1 MADSKLV
8 YSTGPNGPQDV
19 APKAAPNPGGLP
31 PLKQRIKVRR
41 ETAARGGKTVTA
53 LWDFQSSERQLEEL
67 AKALK
72 KSLGV
77 GGSAKDGRVEIQ
89 GDKVQA
95 VLAWLEKA
103 GYKPV
108 KAGG

>member
-1 MADSKLV
+1 MDSKLV
-8 YSTGPNGPQDV
+8 YSTGPTGPRDV
-19 APKAAPNPGGLP
+19 APKAGPNPGGLP
-31 PLKQRIKVRR
+31 PLGQRINVRR
-41 ETAARGGKTVTA
+41 EIAARGGKTVTA
-53 LWDFQSSERQLEEL
+53 LWGFQSSEKQLDEL
-67 AKALK
+67 AKGLK

-77 GGSAKDGRVEIQ
+77 GGTAKDGRVEVQ

>member
-1 MADSKLV
+1 MSPIEHKLV
-8 YSTGPNGPQDV
+8 WSSHPQPEK
-19 APKAAPNPGGLP
+19 PKEPEATGLP
-31 PLKQRIKVRR
+31 PKGQRINVRR
-41 ETAARGGKTVTA
+41 ELQGRAGKTVTA
-53 LWDFQSSERQLEEL
+53 LWGFQSSERQLEEL

-72 KSLGV
+72 KGLGT

-89 GDKVQA
+89 GDKVAA
-95 VLAWLEKA
+95 VLAWLEKQ

>member
-1 MADSKLV
+1 MDELV
-8 YSTGPNGPQDV
+8 YSTGPGGPRDV
-19 APKAAPNPGGLP
+19 APKAPPQAGGLP
-31 PLKQRIKVRR
+31 PLGQRIKVRR

-53 LWDFQSSERQLEEL
+53 LWDFQASERQLEEL

-77 GGSAKDGRVEIQ
+77 GGSAKDGRVEVQ
-89 GDKVQA
+89 GDKVAA
-95 VLAWLEKA
+95 VLAWLQKA
-103 GYKPV
+103 GYKPL

>member
-1 MADSKLV
+1 MDRLV
-8 YSTGPNGPQDV
+8 YSTGPQGPQDLS
-19 APKAAPNPGGLP
+19 PKSAAQPGGLP
-31 PLKQRIKVRR
+31 PLGQRVNVRR

-53 LWDFQSSERQLEEL
+53 LWGFQASERQLGEL

-72 KSLGV
+72 KGLGT
-77 GGSAKDGRVEIQ
+77 GGSAKAGRVEVQ

-103 GYKPV
+103 GYRAV

>member
-1 MADSKLV
+1 LGQTV
-8 YSTGPNGPQDV
+8 
-19 APKAAPNPGGLP
+19 
-31 PLKQRIKVRR
+31 KVRR
-41 ETAARGGKTVTA
+41 ETAGRGGKTVTA
-53 LWDFQSSERQLEEL
+53 LWDFQASERQCEAL

-72 KSLGV
+72 KALGV
-77 GGSAKDGRVEIQ
+77 GGGAKNGRVEIQ

-95 VLAWLEKA
+95 VLDWLAKA

>member
-1 MADSKLV
+1 MADRLV
-8 YSTGPNGPQDV
+8 YSTGPQGPQDV
-19 APKAAPNPGGLP
+19 KPKAAPDPGGLP
-31 PLKQRIKVRR
+31 PLGQRINVRR
-41 ETAARGGKTVTA
+41 ELQGRAGKTVTA
-53 LWDFQSSERQLEEL
+53 LWGFQSSEKQLDEL
-67 AKALK
+67 AKGLK
-72 KSLGV
+72 KSLGI
-77 GGSAKDGRVEIQ
+77 GGSAKDGRVELQ

>member
-8 YSTGPNGPQDV
+8 YSTGPQGPQDV
-19 APKAAPNPGGLP
+19 KPKEEPQQGGLP

-53 LWDFQSSERQLEEL
+53 LWDFQASERQLEEL

-72 KSLGV
+72 KALGV

-89 GDKVQA
+89 GDKVVA

>member
-1 MADSKLV
+1 MPGSKLV
-8 YSTGPNGPQDV
+8 YSTWPNGPQDV
-19 APKAAPNPGGLP
+19 KPKAAPDPGGLP
-31 PLKQRIKVRR
+31 PLGQRIKVRR
-41 ETAARGGKTVTA
+41 ETAQRGGKTVTA

-77 GGSAKDGRVEIQ
+77 GGSAKDGRVEVQ
-89 GDKVQA
+89 GDKVAA

>member
-1 MADSKLV
+1 MNSKLV
-8 YSTGPNGPQDV
+8 YSTGPQGPQPV
-19 APKAAPNPGGLP
+19 EAPPQAQPGGLP
-31 PLKQRIKVRR
+31 PLGQRINVRR
-41 ETAARGGKTVTA
+41 ELQGRAGKTVTA
-53 LWDFQSSERQLEEL
+53 LWGFQSSDKQLAEL

-72 KSLGV
+72 KSLGT
-77 GGSAKDGRVEIQ
+77 GGSAKEGRVEIQ

-95 VLAWLEKA
+95 VLAWLEKQ